1 MAAKAT
7 ILKAELQ
14 VTDLDR
20 HYYASHA
27 LTLAQH
33 PSETETRLLVRLIAF
48 AMHADE
54 RLTPAG
60 GISTEDEPDFWHL
73 DDTGSIRLW
82 LQVGLPDERLLRKAS
97 GRSDEVVLYAYGGRK
112 AEAWRQDNATALARL
127 SKLTI
132 WYLPE
137 DECEALLPLVERTM
151 RLGATIQD
159 GHLLLAGDKA
169 SVELTPQLWQR
180 GQAG

>member
-1 MAAKAT
+1 M
-7 ILKAELQ
+7 
-14 VTDLDR
+14 
-20 HYYASHA
+20 
-27 LTLAQH
+27 
-33 PSETETRLLVRLIAF
+33 
-48 AMHADE
+48 
-54 RLTPAG
+54 
-60 GISTEDEPDFWHL
+60 
-73 DDTGSIRLW
+73 
-82 LQVGLPDERLLRKAS
+82 
-97 GRSDEVVLYAYGGRK
+97 VLYTYGGRK
-112 AEAWRQDNATALARL
+112 AEAWRQDNAAALARL